1 MSNDLISRKVA
12 MQTVSDICEV
22 MKTSCEA
29 GGWGDERAD
38 NGNADSVR
46 EDFSEKVINFLSAL
60 PAAYDVD
67 KVAKKIESFPTL
79 EVSQYPLHGKYLKKD
94 SVLRILKGG
103 GVDEG

>member
-38 NGNADSVR
+38 NGNADSIR

-60 PAAYDVD
+60 PSAYDVD
-67 KVAKKIESFPTL
+67 AVLNKLNDVLCDEISQAVADDVAT
-79 EVSQYPLHGKYLKKD
+79 V
-94 SVLRILKGG
+94 VKGG
-103 GVDEG
+103 GVDG